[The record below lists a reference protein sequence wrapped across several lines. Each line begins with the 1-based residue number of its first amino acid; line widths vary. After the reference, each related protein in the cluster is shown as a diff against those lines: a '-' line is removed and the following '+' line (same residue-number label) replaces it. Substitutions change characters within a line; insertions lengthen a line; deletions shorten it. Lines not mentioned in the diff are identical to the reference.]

1 MQADRL
7 AVYNDAHPR
16 KPFYGQGM
24 IEERD
29 LPSPNVKLEIVSPK
43 N

>member
-7 AVYNDAHPR
+7 AVYNDAHPC

-29 LPSPNVKLEIVSPK
+29 LPSPDVRLKMDSPK